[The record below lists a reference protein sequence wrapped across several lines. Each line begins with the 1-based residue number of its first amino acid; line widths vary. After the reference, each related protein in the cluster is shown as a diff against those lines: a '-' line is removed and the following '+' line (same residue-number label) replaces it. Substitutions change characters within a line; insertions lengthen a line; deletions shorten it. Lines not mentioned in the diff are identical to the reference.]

1 MKLEFFHPKYWLL
14 WIGFGF
20 LRLLIF
26 LPYPVLMSLGKVFGQ
41 LFYYISKYRRHI
53 IRTNIDLCFPDMAS
67 REKEQ
72 LIKDNFIH
80 MGYTMVEIPL
90 GWWGSDNQVS
100 KHATIVGL
108 EHLQSAL
115 DNKDG
120 VLLLSAHFT
129 TLEIGGRITSIKI
142 PLTFMY
148 RQHKN
153 KLFDWMQ
160 KKSREGQTGGVIER
174 KQVRSTIK
182 ALRNKKPVW
191 YAADQD
197 YGRKHSIF
205 APFFNIQAA
214 SITATRDFSK
224 LGNAVVIPLFSYRK
238 KNASG
243 YYIELLEPI
252 KNYPSDD
259 PVKDATIINQV
270 LETAILKAPE
280 QYLWAHRRF
289 KTRPEGEANF
299 YK

>member
-1 MKLEFFHPKYWLL
+1 MPEG
-14 WIGFGF
+14 GFIKNAP
-20 LRLLIF
+20 LLIF
-26 LPYPVLMSLGKVFGQ
+26 ILYLYFKPIFSVISPNLTSVPSRERIRSKSSLGIFSGSSTDRFIEKA
-41 LFYYISKYRRHI
+41 
-53 IRTNIDLCFPDMAS
+53 AS
-67 REKEQ
+67 
-72 LIKDNFIH
+72 
-80 MGYTMVEIPL
+80 P
-90 GWWGSDNQVS
+90 
-100 KHATIVGL
+100 
-108 EHLQSAL
+108 
-115 DNKDG
+115 KDG

-129 TLEIGGRITSIKI
+129 TLEIGGRITSNKI